1 MNKIIKYL
9 VRIII
14 FISSLYLINN
24 LVDFT
29 DLKVT
34 IINYNFLYYTV
45 AIGLFSFLLSG
56 LRWSILLDK
65 FLQPKK
71 LSKLLYIQSIHA
83 LSCNFIPGILNEG
96 VRIYFSKIVNMNISD
111 SATVVIV
118 DRFFGILSKVLF
130 IGISFLFFSFYF
142 LDKKLFYLI
151 LIVILI
157 FYFTFFFF
165 LEKLWKFLQNILSY
179 LKESRIKEFLR
190 KGYHFISIFSDNK
203 KEAILPF
210 FLSIVIHLLQIIS
223 FYFIS
228 KSLFDNI
235 SIIPIII
242 LVPTVTLIST
252 LPITF
257 NGWGVRELLFIYFF
271 RFFNYSEEI
280 TLLTSVLFGLT
291 SAIIPLLVLT
301 IFYLLKIKTTQQT

>member
-45 AIGLFSFLLSG
+45 AIGLLSFLLSG

-165 LEKLWKFLQNILSY
+165 LEKLWKFLQNVLSY

-301 IFYLLKIKTTQQT
+301 IFYLLKIKPNQLT

>member
-45 AIGLFSFLLSG
+45 AIGLLSFLLSG

-165 LEKLWKFLQNILSY
+165 LEKLWKFLQNVLSY

-271 RFFNYSEEI
+271 RYFNYSEEI

-301 IFYLLKIKTTQQT
+301 IFYLLKIKPNQLT

>member
-14 FISSLYLINN
+14 FASSLYFINN

-29 DLKVT
+29 DLKIT
-34 IINYNFLYYTV
+34 IKNYNFLYYTLAV
-45 AIGLFSFLLSG
+45 GLLSFFLSG

-65 FLQPKK
+65 FIQPKK

-96 VRIYFSKIVNMNISD
+96 VRIYFSKIINMNISD
-111 SATVVIV
+111 SATVIIV
-118 DRFFGILSKVLF
+118 DRFFGMLSKALF

-151 LIVILI
+151 FIFVFI
-157 FYFTFFFF
+157 FYSTFFFF
-165 LEKLWKFLQNILSY
+165 LEKIWKFVQNILRY
-179 LKESRIKEFLR
+179 LKESRIKDFLR
-190 KGYHFISIFSDNK
+190 KGYHFISIFSENK

-210 FLSIVIHLLQIIS
+210 FLSGVIHLLQIIS

-242 LVPTVTLIST
+242 LVPTITLIST

-271 RFFNYSEEI
+271 KFFNYSEEI
-280 TLLTSVLFGLT
+280 TLLTSILFGLT
-291 SAIIPLLVLT
+291 SAITPLLVLS
-301 IFYLLKIKTTQQT
+301 IFFCFKIFKKFT

>member
-45 AIGLFSFLLSG
+45 AIGLLSFLLSG

-130 IGISFLFFSFYF
+130 IGISLLFFSFYF

-165 LEKLWKFLQNILSY
+165 LEKLWKFLQNVLSY

-301 IFYLLKIKTTQQT
+301 IFYLLKIKPNQLT

>member
-9 VRIII
+9 FKIII

-34 IINYNFLYYTV
+34 IINYNFLYYTLFF
-45 AIGLFSFLLSG
+45 GLLSFLLSG
-56 LRWSILLDK
+56 LRWSILLNK

-118 DRFFGILSKVLF
+118 DRFFGILSKTLF

-142 LDKKLFYLI
+142 LDKILFYLI
-151 LIVILI
+151 FIVIII

-165 LEKLWKFLQNILSY
+165 LKKLWKFLQSVLNY
-179 LKESRIKEFLR
+179 LK
-190 KGYHFISIFSDNK
+190 
-203 KEAILPF
+203 
-210 FLSIVIHLLQIIS
+210 
-223 FYFIS
+223 
-228 KSLFDNI
+228 
-235 SIIPIII
+235 
-242 LVPTVTLIST
+242 
-252 LPITF
+252 
-257 NGWGVRELLFIYFF
+257 
-271 RFFNYSEEI
+271 
-280 TLLTSVLFGLT
+280 
-291 SAIIPLLVLT
+291 
-301 IFYLLKIKTTQQT
+301 KIN

>member
-14 FISSLYLINN
+14 FASSLYFINN

-29 DLKVT
+29 DLKIT
-34 IINYNFLYYTV
+34 IKNYNFLYYTLAV
-45 AIGLFSFLLSG
+45 GLLSFFLSG

-65 FLQPKK
+65 FIQPKK

-111 SATVVIV
+111 SATVIIV
-118 DRFFGILSKVLF
+118 DRFFGMLSKALF

-151 LIVILI
+151 FIFVFI
-157 FYFTFFFF
+157 FYSIFFFF
-165 LEKLWKFLQNILSY
+165 LEKIWKFVQNILRY
-179 LKESRIKEFLR
+179 LKESRIKDFLR
-190 KGYHFISIFSDNK
+190 KGYHFISIFSENK

-210 FLSIVIHLLQIIS
+210 FLSGVIHLLQIIS

-242 LVPTVTLIST
+242 LVPTITLIST

-271 RFFNYSEEI
+271 KFFNYSEEI
-280 TLLTSVLFGLT
+280 TLLTSILFGLT
-291 SAIIPLLVLT
+291 SAITPLLVLS
-301 IFYLLKIKTTQQT
+301 IFFCFKIFKKFT

>member
-45 AIGLFSFLLSG
+45 AIGLLSFLLSG

-130 IGISFLFFSFYF
+130 IGISILFFSFYF

-165 LEKLWKFLQNILSY
+165 LEKLWKFLQNVLSY

-301 IFYLLKIKTTQQT
+301 IFYLLKIKPNQLT